1 MPFTAESFEEEEEET
16 TVAAVTDN
24 GHSAAA
30 ATAAAHPPLPRAA
43 LVTAAAAVQ
52 DTASRA
58 REMLRRKAPLMEL
71 AEGVARGQY
80 KMAFQISSS

>member
-1 MPFTAESFEEEEEET
+1 M
-16 TVAAVTDN
+16 AAATDDN

-30 ATAAAHPPLPRAA
+30 AAVHPPLPRAA

-58 REMLRRKAPLMEL
+58 REMFRRKAPPMEIG
-71 AEGVARGQY
+71 EGVARGQY
-80 KMAFQISSS
+80 KMASQMKFLMKCDNFANNGIMSP

>member
-1 MPFTAESFEEEEEET
+1 M
-16 TVAAVTDN
+16 AAATDDN

-30 ATAAAHPPLPRAA
+30 AAAAVHPPLPRAA

-58 REMLRRKAPLMEL
+58 REMFRRKAPLMEIG
-71 AEGVARGQY
+71 EGVARGQY
-80 KMAFQISSS
+80 KMASQMKFLMKCDNFANNGIMSP